1 MMTIKH
7 QGEDD
12 GFEYT
17 EDGWR
22 IHPEDMYRCRII
34 KIKTRTMMMTMPRDH
49 GNDYSDTE
57 IKEEADLDALYRIP
71 R

>member
-1 MMTIKH
+1 MKIKH
-7 QGEDD
+7 QDEDD
-12 GFEYT
+12 GFEYS

-22 IHPEDMYRCRII
+22 INPEDMYRCLFI

-57 IKEEADLDALYRIP
+57 VKEEDNLDALQRTP

>member
-1 MMTIKH
+1 MKIKH
-7 QGEDD
+7 QDEDD
-12 GFEYT
+12 GFEYS

-22 IHPEDMYRCRII
+22 INPEDMYRFLFI

-57 IKEEADLDALYRIP
+57 VKEEDNLDALQRTP